1 MDGAAF
7 YKAAGKLFLA
17 AVLFFSPLLLLAAAP
32 PVRQGY
38 VQDPTTTALKESVA
52 DLRHQLDNHETEI
65 RMYDEKI
72 SNLETIIDGVRDQ
85 LNDASKAH
93 KEQLKGN
100 SATLEGK
107 IVGLET
113 TSKAIVNDMRQF
125 KTHAD
130 EASAALT
137 QAQQKITDLEKVIER
152 QNQDI
157 EHLQSAMKSLMQ
169 VLQGGDSS
177 STSAK
182 GQDTPS
188 SPPPSYSGIT
198 YRVKAGDS
206 LEKIARSH
214 QTTIQAIKDLNGLA
228 TDKIVVGK
236 LLLIPDQ

>member
-1 MDGAAF
+1 MDDVAF
-7 YKAAGKLFLA
+7 YKAVRKLFLA
-17 AVLFFSPLLLLAAAP
+17 AVLFLSPLEAAT

-38 VQDPTTTALKESVA
+38 VQDPTAALKESVA

-65 RMYDEKI
+65 RMYDEKL
-72 SNLETIIDGVRDQ
+72 SNLEAIIEGVRDQ
-85 LNDASKAH
+85 LNDSSKAH

-107 IVGLET
+107 IGGLET
-113 TSKAIVNDMRQF
+113 TSKALVNDMRQF

-130 EASAALT
+130 ETSSALT

-152 QNQDI
+152 QHQDI
-157 EHLQSAMKSLMQ
+157 EHLQTAMKSLMQ
-169 VLQGGDSS
+169 VLQGGDF
-177 STSAK
+177 STTTAK
-182 GQDTPS
+182 GQDSPS
-188 SPPPSYSGIT
+188 SPPPAYSGIT

-236 LLLIPDQ
+236 LLLIPD